1 MRASAFLMS
10 DSARNP
16 TPVEEIESAVRDSL
30 RAEYRLQ
37 RRLGQGGMS
46 VVFLA
51 EELSLGRP
59 VALKVFPQAL
69 AIEKSAADRF
79 RHEARIAASLEHPH
93 IAPIHRFGVGPGFL
107 WYTMKFI
114 NGRSLAEIVRDVGR
128 MDLYSVLSLAEQM
141 ASALDCAHRQGIV
154 HRDMKPANVMLDNN
168 SWAFVCDFG
177 VAKVQDTK
185 LTQTGGTIGTPAYM
199 SPEQL
204 YGRPLDGRSDQYS
217 LAVVLFELLAG
228 RHPFPADSVAELV
241 QLHCTAAP
249 PLLSEL
255 RPGLPG
261 RLVQGIQRAMAKE
274 PAERFDSVIAFLA
287 AIGGRRPPQAPQP
300 RVSVPAT
307 EAVTERLAITPR
319 WARVRRGASLVGA
332 AGLGGAVTW
341 AVLAFTP
348 VGNLMHAGA
357 APVNHDAPSAP
368 AHLWLSSE
376 PWGTLYIDGDSV
388 GITPVFDLQIRA
400 GTHLVRI
407 QHRGFQ
413 PVERTLELKAG
424 QSYRLTDI
432 RLKPAP

>member
-1 MRASAFLMS
+1 MS

-30 RAEYRLQ
+30 GAEYRLQ
-37 RRLGQGGMS
+37 RKLGQGGMS

-93 IAPIHRFGVGPGFL
+93 IAPIHRFGVGAGFL

-114 NGRSLAEIVRDVGR
+114 NGRSLADVLREVGR
-128 MDLYSVLSLAEQM
+128 MDVYSVLSLAEQM

-241 QLHCTAAP
+241 QLHCTAPP
-249 PLLSEL
+249 PLLSDA
-255 RPGLPG
+255 RPDLPA
-261 RLVQGIQRAMAKE
+261 RLVRGIQRAMSKD
-274 PAERFDSVIAFLA
+274 PAARFASVIHFLG
-287 AIGGRRPPQAPQP
+287 AIGGRRPPQAPQA
-300 RVSVPAT
+300 RVSVPVT
-307 EAVTERLAITPR
+307 DAVTERLPVTLPGAR
-319 WARVRRGASLVGA
+319 WRRVTQLVGA
-332 AGLGGAVTW
+332 AGLGAVATW
-341 AVLAFTP
+341 ALMSFTA
-348 VGNLMHAGA
+348 VGGRMRPG
-357 APVNHDAPSAP
+357 DAPTNPGLASAP
-368 AHLWLSSE
+368 AHLWVSSV
-376 PWGTLYIDGDSV
+376 PWGALYIDGDSV
-388 GITPVFDLQIRA
+388 GTTPVFDLQVSA
-400 GTHLVRI
+400 GSHLLRI
-407 QHRGFQ
+407 QQKGFL
-413 PVERTLELKAG
+413 PVERTVELKAG
-424 QSYRLTDI
+424 QGLRLTDI
-432 RLKPAP
+432 TLQRAP